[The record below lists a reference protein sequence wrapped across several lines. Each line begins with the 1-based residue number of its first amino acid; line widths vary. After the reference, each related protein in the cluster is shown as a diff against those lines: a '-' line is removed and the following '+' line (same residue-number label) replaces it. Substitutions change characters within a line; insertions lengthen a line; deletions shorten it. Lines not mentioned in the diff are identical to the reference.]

1 MSGNHEARAGFTG
14 RAVATKASHCISS
27 ITSTWNCIEANTNTL
42 TIDHSQ
48 RIHLQSYYVDG
59 SVIEWLVPAV
69 LQWFYSP
76 STIICESHIWDVFH
90 QAVHVVFSFQKNKYG
105 LVSKREERREV
116 EGLSQFVAYIPN
128 KESWKPVRDQSY
140 SPKGLT
146 ARCPHNTFKASN
158 SPPDQMQPGSGEKHW
173 PLRLEPV
180 SARSYSRAVA
190 GGMF

>member
-1 MSGNHEARAGFTG
+1 MSRVGNHEARVGFTG

-48 RIHLQSYYVDG
+48 RIHLQSYYVDW

-105 LVSKREERREV
+105 MVSKREERRE
-116 EGLSQFVAYIPN
+116 E
-128 KESWKPVRDQSY
+128 KW
-140 SPKGLT
+140 
-146 ARCPHNTFKASN
+146 KASL
-158 SPPDQMQPGSGEKHW
+158 SLLLIYQTKSPGSLCAINLTRQKVWQLGALTTH
-173 PLRLEPV
+173 LRLLTLPRIKCSQEA
-180 SARSYSRAVA
+180 ARNTGHSD
-190 GGMF
+190 